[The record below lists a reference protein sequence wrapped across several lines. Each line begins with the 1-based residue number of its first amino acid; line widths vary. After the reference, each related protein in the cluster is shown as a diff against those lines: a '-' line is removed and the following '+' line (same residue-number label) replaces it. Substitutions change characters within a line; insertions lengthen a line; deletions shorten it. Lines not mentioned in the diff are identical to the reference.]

1 MYVGIFLILIS
12 ATGFGL
18 LPIFALYAY
27 DSGISVATLLFL
39 RFAFAA
45 MILFSYP
52 LIKKQ
57 PLAITKKLLVSLFI
71 LGGVLYSLQS
81 TFYFVAVQYIPASLA
96 ALILYL
102 YPVFVAVLSFF
113 INKEKLSKPLLVS
126 IIVSL
131 FGMVLILGAPAG
143 NVNYTGLLLALG
155 AAIVYSVYI
164 IFGNLV
170 AIKVQPI
177 ITSAFT
183 ALFAS
188 ISFLAGGL
196 LTNTLNFQ
204 FEMSGWIPIV
214 GIALFSTVI
223 AMFTFFA
230 GMNII
235 GPTKASILSMAEP
248 VVTIVCSTLL
258 FGENMSILQLS
269 GGIIVLTGALF
280 VVLAREKTHS
290 EAQSSLSRKTF
301 D

>member
-1 MYVGIFLILIS
+1 MYLGIFLILIS

-196 LTNTLNFQ
+196 LTNTLNFH

>member
-1 MYVGIFLILIS
+1 MYLGIFLILLS
-12 ATGFGL
+12 AAGFGL

-27 DSGISVATLLFL
+27 ESGISVATLLFL

-45 MILFSYP
+45 TILFFY
-52 LIKKQ
+52 LFIKKQ
-57 PLAITKKLLVSLFI
+57 PLQITKKLLFSLFF
-71 LGGVLYSLQS
+71 LGGVLYTLQS
-81 TFYFVAVQYIPASLA
+81 TFYFLAVQYIPASLA

-113 INKEKLSKPLLVS
+113 INNEKLSKPLLAS

-131 FGMVLILGAPAG
+131 CGIVLILGAPAG

-170 AIKVQPI
+170 ALKVQPI
-177 ITSAFT
+177 ITSAFI
-183 ALFAS
+183 AFFAS
-188 ISFLAGGL
+188 VSFLAGGL
-196 LTNTLNFQ
+196 LTNSLNFQ
-204 FEMSGWIPIV
+204 FDMSGWIPV
-214 GIALFSTVI
+214 AGIALFSSVI

-235 GPTKASILSMAEP
+235 GPVRASILSMAEP

-258 FGENMSILQLS
+258 FGESMSFLQLI
-269 GGIIVLTGALF
+269 GGFIVLTGAAF
-280 VVLAREKTHS
+280 VVLAREKNHS
-290 EAQSSLSRKTF
+290 ELQASLSRKTF
-301 D
+301 N